1 MQLGATFVAAKPG
14 EWIRNARQ
22 YLVEVRSEYRKV
34 TWPSRR
40 EYVGGTLGVLM
51 VVGVMTL
58 VLGVVD
64 FALGQLMRIVLP

>member
-1 MQLGATFVAAKPG
+1 VAAKPS
-14 EWIRNARQ
+14 EWIQNARQ
-22 YLVEVRSEYRKV
+22 YLAEVRSEYRKV

-51 VVGVMTL
+51 VVSVMTL

-64 FALGQLMRIVLP
+64 FALGQLMRVVLP